1 MYMLTEWKLKDD
13 CYYII
18 VVICHYMTN
27 GNFLESFSRLCIYTY
42 THTHTIYMYVNFMA
56 TSDSIKFS
64 LKKKSVL
71 DNFLVFKND

>member
-1 MYMLTEWKLKDD
+1 MLTKWKLEDD
-13 CYYII
+13 CLYMTA
-18 VVICHYMTN
+18 VICHYMTN
-27 GNFLESFSRLCIYTY
+27 GNFLESFTRLY
-42 THTHTIYMYVNFMA
+42 THTHTLNFMA